1 MNPCSHESFKS
12 KLNYCF
18 LYILYL
24 QTSPQ
29 GIRSQKMETSSRSS
43 CTRGKATSSYGAIF
57 SQKLSLRLLLL
68 LLPPLL
74 LLLNVAVA
82 QRESAGRASV
92 LSMLR
97 CKQVDVAKNL
107 SSGYGCFCHA
117 RFRHAEPQDELDLC
131 CMMAHCCARAAIL
144 DYCQSESGLQTL
156 EAKLKEQPSCKTHR
170 PAASRKADERSEATL
185 TRDAVVEVLEAVTEE
200 LNEMTVKEKQ
210 RVEREANTTCERVL
224 YECERALYMCASDA
238 PVRPDLVGLPQ
249 QTRAAA
255 AAGPVQ
261 EGAGPHLH
269 LIVAQDAT
277 SVRTTIERDPRRII
291 PQRWGLLEPSATPRI
306 LPLRSSGTLGRPAPC
321 DPPPPSPTCDA

>member
-1 MNPCSHESFKS
+1 MP
-12 KLNYCF
+12 
-18 LYILYL
+18 
-24 QTSPQ
+24 
-29 GIRSQKMETSSRSS
+29 METSSRSS

-57 SQKLSLRLLLL
+57 SQKLSLRLLL

-97 CKQVDVAKNL
+97 CKQADVAKNL

-200 LNEMTVKEKQ
+200 LKEMTVKEKQ

-249 QTRAAA
+249 GQY
-255 AAGPVQ
+255 
-261 EGAGPHLH
+261 
-269 LIVAQDAT
+269 
-277 SVRTTIERDPRRII
+277 
-291 PQRWGLLEPSATPRI
+291 
-306 LPLRSSGTLGRPAPC
+306 RPASVLDGASTDHPIYSHTYHQPC
-321 DPPPPSPTCDA
+321 YWTHKTNPQFYSQTYNQFYY